1 MNNMKIGAY
10 IAKKR
15 NELGLKQR
23 ELAEKLYVTDKTISR
38 WENGNYMP
46 DLTIL
51 ISLAETLNTSVY
63 ELLLGEDLNQETIK
77 ESIET
82 EVRFLYSL
90 SEEEKIL
97 NYLKKIPE
105 LTYKGCFNEKTI
117 QYNHPVKEY
126 DYYSKEIDARFRVRL
141 TTNNEI
147 KKCMI
152 TYKRRSENFL
162 TDDINTEEEV
172 EVSIDYNDVDNLLYL
187 LENVIH
193 MKLIESYE
201 RKRHV
206 FSNQDVEVVVDI
218 YPFMIAIEVENK
230 SKDKDPKSVILYY
243 LNLLGL
249 DLKDSYRLSWDD
261 KYEELC
267 KEQNIKQYNIVDST
281 KEMPYFLNH
290 EFNLKN

>member
-1 MNNMKIGAY
+1 MNNYKIGSF

-15 NELGLKQR
+15 NQLGITQR
-23 ELAEKLYVTDKTISR
+23 QLAEKLYVTDKTISR

-51 ISLAETLNTSVY
+51 INLSEILNTSVY
-63 ELLLGEDLNQETIK
+63 ELLSGEDHKEIK
-77 ESIET
+77 KENIET

-90 SEEEKIL
+90 TEKEKIL
-97 NYLKKIPE
+97 KYLKNFPQ
-105 LTYKGCFNEKTI
+105 LSYKGCFHEKTI
-117 QYNHPVKEY
+117 QYNHPMKEY
-126 DYYSKEIDARFRVRL
+126 DYYSKEIDARFRVR
-141 TTNNEI
+141 TTVNNEI

-152 TYKRRSENFL
+152 TYKRRGENFL
-162 TDDINTEEEV
+162 TEEINTEEEV
-172 EVSIDYNDVDNLLYL
+172 EVSINYDETNNLLYL

-193 MKLIESYE
+193 MELIESYE

-206 FSNQDVEVVVDI
+206 FSNEDIEVVVDI

-230 SKDKDPKSVILYY
+230 SIDKDPKAIILYY

-249 DLKDSYRLSWDD
+249 DIKDSYRLSWDD

-267 KEQNIKQYNIVDST
+267 EEQNIKQYNIVDNT
-281 KEMPYFLNH
+281 KEMPVFLNH

>member
-1 MNNMKIGAY
+1 MNNYKIGEF

-15 NELGLKQR
+15 KELGLKQKD
-23 ELAEKLYVTDKTISR
+23 LAEKLFVTDKTISR

-51 ISLAETLNTSVY
+51 VTLADILNTSVY
-63 ELLLGEDLNQETIK
+63 ELLTGEETKEIK
-77 ESIET
+77 KENIET

-90 SEEEKIL
+90 SEEDKIL
-97 NYLKKIPE
+97 KYLKSFPQ
-105 LTYKGCFNEKTI
+105 LTYKGCFDEKTI
-117 QYNHPVKEY
+117 QYNHPMKEY
-126 DYYSKEIDARFRVRL
+126 DYYSKKIDARFRVR
-141 TTNNEI
+141 TTVNNEI

-152 TYKRRSENFL
+152 TYKRRNENFL
-162 TDDINTEEEV
+162 NEEINTEEEV
-172 EVSIDYNDVDNLLYL
+172 EVSINYNEVDNLLYL

-193 MKLIESYE
+193 MNLVESYE

-206 FSNQDVEVVVDI
+206 FSNEDIEVVVDI

-230 SKDKDPKSVILYY
+230 SIEKDPKTVILYY
-243 LNLLGL
+243 LNLLGF
-249 DLKDSYRLSWDD
+249 DLNDSYRLSWDD

-267 KEQNIKQYNIVDST
+267 NLQNIKQYNIVDNT
-281 KEMPYFLNH
+281 KEMPVFLNH

>member
-1 MNNMKIGAY
+1 MKIGAY

-15 NELGLKQR
+15 IELGLKQR
-23 ELAEKLYVTDKTISR
+23 ELAEKLFVTDKTISR

-46 DLTIL
+46 DLTML

-63 ELLLGEDLNQETIK
+63 ELLLGEDKTQDKIK
-77 ESIET
+77 DNIET

-117 QYNHPVKEY
+117 QYNHPMSKY
-126 DYYSKEIDARFRVRL
+126 DYYSKEIDARFRVR
-141 TTNNEI
+141 TTVNNEI

-152 TYKRRSENFL
+152 TYKRRGENFL
-162 TDDINTEEEV
+162 KEEINTEEEV
-172 EVSIDYNDVDNLLYL
+172 EVSINYNEVDNLLYL

-193 MKLIESYE
+193 MKLVESYE
-201 RKRHV
+201 RKRHI
-206 FSNQDVEVVVDI
+206 FSNQDIEVVVDV

-230 SKDKDPKSVILYY
+230 STDKDPKSVILYY

-267 KEQNIKQYNIVDST
+267 KDQNIKQHNIVDIS
-281 KEMPYFLNH
+281 KEMPHFLNH

>member
-1 MNNMKIGAY
+1 MNNYKIGSF

-15 NELGLKQR
+15 KELGLKQKD
-23 ELAEKLYVTDKTISR
+23 LAEKLFVTDKTISR

-51 ISLAETLNTSVY
+51 ITLSQILNTSVY
-63 ELLLGEDLNQETIK
+63 ELLSGEEQTEIK
-77 ESIET
+77 KENIET

-90 SEEEKIL
+90 TEEEKIL
-97 NYLKKIPE
+97 KYLKTFPQ
-105 LTYKGCFNEKTI
+105 LTYKGCFHEKTI
-117 QYNHPVKEY
+117 QYNHPMKEY
-126 DYYSKEIDARFRVRL
+126 DYYSKEIDARFRVR
-141 TTNNEI
+141 TTINNEI
-147 KKCMI
+147 KKYMI
-152 TYKRRSENFL
+152 TYKRRNENFL
-162 TDDINTEEEV
+162 NEEINTEEEI
-172 EVSIDYNDVDNLLYL
+172 EVSINYEETENLLYL

-201 RKRHV
+201 RDRHV
-206 FSNQDVEVVVDI
+206 FSNEDVEVVVDI

-230 SKDKDPKSVILYY
+230 SIEKDPKTVILYY

-249 DLKDSYRLSWDD
+249 NIKDSYRLSWDD

-267 KEQNIKQYNIVDST
+267 KEQNIKQYNIVDNT
-281 KEMPYFLNH
+281 KEMPKYLNH

>member
-1 MNNMKIGAY
+1 MNNYKIGAY

-15 NELGLKQR
+15 QELGLKQR
-23 ELAEKLYVTDKTISR
+23 ELAEKLFVTDKTISR

-51 ISLAETLNTSVY
+51 ISLAEILNTSVY
-63 ELLLGEDLNQETIK
+63 ELLLGEDHQEIK
-77 ESIET
+77 KDNIET

-90 SEEEKIL
+90 TEEEKIL
-97 NYLKKIPE
+97 KYLKNIPG
-105 LTYKGCFNEKTI
+105 LTYKGTFQEKTL
-117 QYNHPVKEY
+117 QYNHPMKEY
-126 DYYSKEIDARFRVRL
+126 DYYSKEIDARFRVR
-141 TTNNEI
+141 TTVNNEI

-162 TDDINTEEEV
+162 TEEINTEEEV
-172 EVSIDYNDVDNLLYL
+172 EVSINYNEVDNLLYL

-201 RKRHV
+201 RKRHI
-206 FSNQDVEVVVDI
+206 FSNEDIEVAVDI
-218 YPFMIAIEVENK
+218 YPFMIALEIENK
-230 SKDKDPKSVILYY
+230 SKEKDPKAVILYY

-249 DLKDSYRLSWDD
+249 NLKDSYRLSWDD

-267 KEQNIKQYNIVDST
+267 LEQNIKQQTIVDKT
-281 KEMPYFLNH
+281 KEMPQFLNH
-290 EFNLKN
+290 EFTLKN

>member
-1 MNNMKIGAY
+1 MNNYKIGSF

-15 NELGLKQR
+15 KEQNLKQKD
-23 ELAEKLYVTDKTISR
+23 LAEKLFVTDKTISR
-38 WENGNYMP
+38 LETGNYMP

-51 ISLAETLNTSVY
+51 VTLAEILNTSVY
-63 ELLLGEDLNQETIK
+63 ELLIGEETK
-77 ESIET
+77 ETKKENIET

-97 NYLKKIPE
+97 NYLKSFPQ
-105 LTYKGCFNEKTI
+105 LTYKGCFDEKTI
-117 QYNHPVKEY
+117 QYNHPMKEY
-126 DYYSKEIDARFRVRL
+126 DYYSKEIDARFRVR
-141 TTNNEI
+141 TTVNNEI

-152 TYKRRSENFL
+152 TYKRRNENFL
-162 TDDINTEEEV
+162 NEEINTEEEV
-172 EVSIDYNDVDNLLYL
+172 EVSINYNEVDNLIYL

-193 MKLIESYE
+193 MNLVESYE

-206 FSNQDVEVVVDI
+206 FSNEDIEVVVDI

-230 SKDKDPKSVILYY
+230 SLEKDPKTVILYY

-249 DLKDSYRLSWDD
+249 NIKDSYRLSWDD

-267 KEQNIKQYNIVDST
+267 LKQNIKQYNIVDNT
-281 KEMPYFLNH
+281 KEMPKYLNH

>member
-1 MNNMKIGAY
+1 MNNYKIGEF

-15 NELGLKQR
+15 KELGLKQKD
-23 ELAEKLYVTDKTISR
+23 LAEKLFVTDKTISR

-51 ISLAETLNTSVY
+51 VTLADILNTSVY
-63 ELLLGEDLNQETIK
+63 ELLTGEETKEIK
-77 ESIET
+77 KENIET

-90 SEEEKIL
+90 SEEDKIL
-97 NYLKKIPE
+97 KYLKSFPQ
-105 LTYKGCFNEKTI
+105 LTYKGCFDEKTI
-117 QYNHPVKEY
+117 QYNHPMKEY
-126 DYYSKEIDARFRVRL
+126 DYYSKEIDARFRVR
-141 TTNNEI
+141 TTVNNEI

-152 TYKRRSENFL
+152 TYKRRNENFL
-162 TDDINTEEEV
+162 SEEINTEEEV
-172 EVSIDYNDVDNLLYL
+172 EVSINYNEVDNLIYL

-193 MKLIESYE
+193 MNLVESYE

-206 FSNQDVEVVVDI
+206 FSNEDIEVVVDI

-230 SKDKDPKSVILYY
+230 SIEKDPKTVILYY

-249 DLKDSYRLSWDD
+249 NIKDSYRLSWDD

-267 KEQNIKQYNIVDST
+267 NSQNIKQYNIVDNT
-281 KEMPYFLNH
+281 KEMPVYLNH
-290 EFNLKN
+290 KFNLKN

>member
-1 MNNMKIGAY
+1 MNNYKIGSF

-15 NELGLKQR
+15 KEQNLKQKD
-23 ELAEKLYVTDKTISR
+23 LAEKLFVTDKTISR
-38 WENGNYMP
+38 WETGNYMP

-51 ISLAETLNTSVY
+51 VTLAEILNTTVY
-63 ELLLGEDLNQETIK
+63 ELLIGEETK
-77 ESIET
+77 ETKKENIET

-97 NYLKKIPE
+97 NYLKSFPP
-105 LTYKGCFNEKTI
+105 LTYKGCFDEKTI
-117 QYNHPVKEY
+117 QYNHPMKEY
-126 DYYSKEIDARFRVRL
+126 DYYSKEIDARFRVR
-141 TTNNEI
+141 TTVNNEI

-152 TYKRRSENFL
+152 TYKRRNENFL
-162 TDDINTEEEV
+162 NEEINTEEEV
-172 EVSIDYNDVDNLLYL
+172 EVSINYNEVDNLIYL

-193 MKLIESYE
+193 MNLVESYE

-206 FSNQDVEVVVDI
+206 FSNEDIEVVVDI

-230 SKDKDPKSVILYY
+230 SLEKDPKTVILYY

-249 DLKDSYRLSWDD
+249 NIKDSYRLSWDD

-267 KEQNIKQYNIVDST
+267 LKQNIKQYNIVDNT
-281 KEMPYFLNH
+281 KEMPKYLNH